1 MWRSTVGGMAMSQE
15 QARAQFLR
23 QAIRLAVDNVEQG
36 RAPFGALVVLDD
48 EVVGTGVNT
57 EAQDHDPTAHAEVAA
72 IRDACRR
79 LGTVDLTGAVV
90 ASSCEPCALCQ
101 VACALVQVGAI
112 IYAAPREFVPGN
124 GKGRPDLVRMQDTL
138 RAMAGDSIQYVPTPG
153 ADEPFKRYLETG
165 GRA

>member
-1 MWRSTVGGMAMSQE
+1 MATLQD
-15 QARAQFLR
+15 QARAEFLR

-36 RAPFGALVVLDD
+36 RAPFGALVALDGQL
-48 EVVGTGVNT
+48 VGSGVNT

-79 LGTVDLTGAVV
+79 LGRLDLTGAVMV
-90 ASSCEPCALCQ
+90 SSCEPCALCH
-101 VACALVQVGAI
+101 VACTLVQVGGI

-138 RAMAGDSIQYVPTPG
+138 RGMAGDSIQYVPTPG
-153 ADEPFKRYLETG
+153 ADEPFKRYVEKG
-165 GRA
+165 GRS

>member
-1 MWRSTVGGMAMSQE
+1 MSQE
-15 QARAQFLR
+15 QARAEFLR

-48 EVVGTGVNT
+48 QVVGTGVNT

-79 LGTVDLTGAVV
+79 LGTLDLTGAVV
-90 ASSCEPCALCQ
+90 VSSCEPCALCQ
-101 VACALVQVGAI
+101 VACALIQAGGV
-112 IYAAPREFVPGN
+112 IYAAPREFVPGS
-124 GKGRPDLVRMQDTL
+124 GKARPYLVRMQDTL
-138 RAMAGDSIQYVPTPG
+138 RAMAGDSIQYVPIPG

-165 GRA
+165 GRS